1 MLTIIGSQLNPAQD
15 ALEIYV
21 SGCRRGC
28 TGCHNPEA
36 QAFGKG
42 KSARLWM
49 NENRYKFAT
58 GTFSRV
64 WLLGGD
70 LMDQAPHEA
79 HEFIRDLRKA
89 MKPGMELWLWTG
101 HGLDDIP
108 LRLRYEFDWIK
119 TGDYREDLPSIGVAY
134 DGHDG
139 EPRPLV
145 LASSNQQLHRITEPC
160 PHPET
165 TSSKHPSPMK
175 MKRLLSDVF
184 PASRGNSWKGSTPLS
199 PNAAP
204 A

>member
-1 MLTIIGSQLNPAQD
+1 MLTIIGSQLNPAHD

-21 SGCRRGC
+21 SGCRRNC
-28 TGCHNPEA
+28 PGCHNPEA

-49 NENRYKFAT
+49 KENRYKFAT

-64 WLLGGD
+64 WVLGGD

-119 TGDYREDLPSIGVAY
+119 TGAYREDLPSIGVAY
-134 DGHDG
+134 DGRDG
-139 EPRPLV
+139 EPRPLF

-160 PHPET
+160 PQRET
-165 TSSKHPSPMK
+165 NSRLPLLMK
-175 MKRLLSDVF
+175 MKPLLSDAF
-184 PASRGNSWKGSTPLS
+184 PDSLGDSWKGSTPLS

>member
-1 MLTIIGSQLNPAQD
+1 MLTIIGSQLNPAHD

-28 TGCHNPEA
+28 PGCHNPEA

-49 NENRYKFAT
+49 NENRYKFMT

-64 WLLGGD
+64 WILGGD
-70 LMDQAPHEA
+70 LMDQAPYEA

-89 MKPGMELWLWTG
+89 MKPGVELWLWTG
-101 HGLDDIP
+101 HEFDEVP
-108 LRLRYEFDWIK
+108 LRILGEFDVVK
-119 TGDYREDLPSIGVAY
+119 TGAYREDLPGHTVAY

-139 EPRPLV
+139 EPRSLV
-145 LASSNQQLHRITEPC
+145 LASNNQQLHRITAPC
-160 PHPET
+160 PQRDPN
-165 TSSKHPSPMK
+165 SLPMLPNR
-175 MKRLLSDVF
+175 MKALLSD
-184 PASRGNSWKGSTPLS
+184 ASPDSLGSSWKDSTPLS
-199 PNAAP
+199 PNVVP

>member
-1 MLTIIGSQLNPAQD
+1 MLTIIGSQLNPAHD

-28 TGCHNPEA
+28 PGCHNPEA

-49 NENRYKFAT
+49 NENRYKFMT

-64 WLLGGD
+64 WILGGD
-70 LMDQAPHEA
+70 LMDQAPYEA

-89 MKPGMELWLWTG
+89 MKPGVELWLWTG
-101 HGLDDIP
+101 HEFDEVP
-108 LRLRYEFDWIK
+108 LRILGEFDVVK
-119 TGDYREDLPSIGVAY
+119 TGAYREDLPGHTVAY

-139 EPRPLV
+139 EPRSLV
-145 LASSNQQLHRITEPC
+145 LASNNQQLHRITAPC
-160 PHPET
+160 PQRDPN
-165 TSSKHPSPMK
+165 SLPMLPNR
-175 MKRLLSDVF
+175 MKALLSD
-184 PASRGNSWKGSTPLS
+184 ASPDSLGSSWKDSTPLS

>member
-1 MLTIIGSQLNPAQD
+1 MLTIIGSQLNPAHD

-21 SGCRRGC
+21 SGCRRHC
-28 TGCHNPEA
+28 PGCHNPEA

-49 NENRYKFAT
+49 KENRYKFTT

-79 HEFIRDLRKA
+79 HEFIRDIRKA
-89 MKPGMELWLWTG
+89 MKPGVELWLWTG
-101 HGLDDIP
+101 HEFDEVP
-108 LRLRYEFDWIK
+108 LRILGEFDVVK
-119 TGDYREDLPSIGVAY
+119 TGAYREDLPGHTVAY

-145 LASSNQQLHRITEPC
+145 LASNNQQLHRITAPC
-160 PHPET
+160 PQRDPN
-165 TSSKHPSPMK
+165 SLPMLPNR
-175 MKRLLSDVF
+175 MKALLSDAF
-184 PASRGNSWKGSTPLS
+184 PDSLGSSWKDSTPLS
-199 PNAAP
+199 PNVVP

>member
-1 MLTIIGSQLNPAQD
+1 MLTIIGSEFNPTHNAF
-15 ALEIYV
+15 EIYV
-21 SGCRRGC
+21 SGCKRHC
-28 TGCHNPEA
+28 PGCHNPEA

-49 NENRYKFAT
+49 NESRYKFAT

-64 WLLGGD
+64 WMLGGD

-89 MKPGMELWLWTG
+89 MKPGVELWLWTG
-101 HGLDDIP
+101 HEFDEVP
-108 LRLRYEFDWIK
+108 LRILGEFDVVK
-119 TGDYREDLPSIGVAY
+119 TGAYREDLPGHTVAY

-145 LASSNQQLHRITEPC
+145 LASNNQQLHRITAPC
-160 PHPET
+160 PQRDPN
-165 TSSKHPSPMK
+165 SLPMLPNR
-175 MKRLLSDVF
+175 MKALLSD
-184 PASRGNSWKGSTPLS
+184 ASPDSLGSSWKDSTPLS
-199 PNAAP
+199 PNVVP

>member
-1 MLTIIGSQLNPAQD
+1 MLTIIGSEFNPTHNAF
-15 ALEIYV
+15 EIYV
-21 SGCRRGC
+21 SGCKRHC
-28 TGCHNPEA
+28 PGCHNPEA

-42 KSARLWM
+42 KSAHLWM
-49 NENRYKFAT
+49 RENRYKFAT

-101 HGLDDIP
+101 HELDDIP
-108 LRLRYEFDWIK
+108 TRLRSMFDWIK
-119 TGDYREDLPSIGVAY
+119 TGDYREDLPGHTVVY

-145 LASSNQQLHRITEPC
+145 LASNNQQLHRITAPC
-160 PHPET
+160 PQCEPN
-165 TSSKHPSPMK
+165 SLPMLPNR
-175 MKRLLSDVF
+175 MKALLSD
-184 PASRGNSWKGSTPLS
+184 ASPDSLGSSWKDSTPLS
-199 PNAAP
+199 PNVVP

>member
-1 MLTIIGSQLNPAQD
+1 MLTIIGSQLNPAHD

-21 SGCRRGC
+21 SGCRRNC
-28 TGCHNPEA
+28 PGCHNPEA

-49 NENRYKFAT
+49 NENRYKFMT

-64 WLLGGD
+64 WILGGD
-70 LMDQAPHEA
+70 LMDQAPYEA

-89 MKPGMELWLWTG
+89 MKPGVELWLWTG
-101 HGLDDIP
+101 HEFDEVP
-108 LRLRYEFDWIK
+108 LRILGEFDVVK
-119 TGDYREDLPSIGVAY
+119 TGAYREDLPGHTVAY

-145 LASSNQQLHRITEPC
+145 LASNNQQLHRITAPC
-160 PHPET
+160 PQRDPN
-165 TSSKHPSPMK
+165 SLPMLPNR
-175 MKRLLSDVF
+175 MKALLSDAF
-184 PASRGNSWKGSTPLS
+184 PDSLGSSWKDSTPLS
-199 PNAAP
+199 PNVVP

>member
-1 MLTIIGSQLNPAQD
+1 MLTIIGSQLNPAHD

-21 SGCRRGC
+21 SGCRRNC
-28 TGCHNPEA
+28 PGCHNPEA

-49 NENRYKFAT
+49 NESRYKFAT

-70 LMDQAPHEA
+70 LMDQAPHEV
-79 HEFIRDLRKA
+79 
-89 MKPGMELWLWTG
+89 
-101 HGLDDIP
+101 DDIP

-165 TSSKHPSPMK
+165 TSSNHPSLMK
-175 MKRLLSDVF
+175 MKPLLSDVF

>member
-1 MLTIIGSQLNPAQD
+1 MLTIIGSQLNPAHD

-28 TGCHNPEA
+28 PGCHNPEA

-49 NENRYKFAT
+49 NENRYKFMT

-64 WLLGGD
+64 WILGGD
-70 LMDQAPHEA
+70 LMDQAPYEA

-89 MKPGMELWLWTG
+89 MKPGVELWLWTG
-101 HGLDDIP
+101 HEFDEVP
-108 LRLRYEFDWIK
+108 LRILGEFDVVK
-119 TGDYREDLPSIGVAY
+119 TGAYREDLPGHTVAY

-139 EPRPLV
+139 EPRSLV
-145 LASSNQQLHRITEPC
+145 LASNNQQLHRITAPC
-160 PHPET
+160 PQRDPN
-165 TSSKHPSPMK
+165 SLPMLPNR
-175 MKRLLSDVF
+175 MKALLSDAS
-184 PASRGNSWKGSTPLS
+184 PASRGNSWKDSTPLS

>member
-1 MLTIIGSQLNPAQD
+1 MLTIIGSQLNPAHD

-49 NENRYKFAT
+49 NENRYKFMT

-64 WLLGGD
+64 WILGGD
-70 LMDQAPHEA
+70 LMDQAPYEA

-89 MKPGMELWLWTG
+89 MKPGVELWLWTG
-101 HGLDDIP
+101 HEFDEVP
-108 LRLRYEFDWIK
+108 LRILGEFDVVK
-119 TGDYREDLPSIGVAY
+119 TGAYREDLPGHTVAY

-145 LASSNQQLHRITEPC
+145 LASNNQQLHRITAPC
-160 PHPET
+160 PQCEPN
-165 TSSKHPSPMK
+165 SLPMLPNR
-175 MKRLLSDVF
+175 MKALLSDAF
-184 PASRGNSWKGSTPLS
+184 PDSLGSSWKDSTPLS
-199 PNAAP
+199 PNVVP